1 MPAPSKDCATAQL
14 PIILHGPNVV
24 ADSTFIIKY
33 LQRTYPDAGPRL
45 SEEREALSIAVHH
58 FVEKHLFPG
67 MFWFRWVQP
76 KVRLRILPLLT
87 PCCS

>member
-1 MPAPSKDCATAQL
+1 MSAGHDSEAELCHRIQL

-33 LQRTYPDAGPRL
+33 LQRTYPDAGPSL
-45 SEEREALSIAVHH
+45 SDEQEALSIAVHH

-76 KVRLRILPLLT
+76 KARLHGPLP
-87 PCCS
+87 C